1 MTHRIRALGTDD
13 ELLTASNVFRA
24 AMVGFAPLTGLEP
37 GQIAK
42 LSEPGRVLGAFDG
55 DELVGTTEAVGSS
68 LTLPGGR
75 RVPHAAVTH
84 VGVLP
89 SHTRRG
95 IATALLAGQLHDIRA
110 RGEVVATL
118 RASEATI
125 YERFGYGVA
134 STSSTVEVDRRRAVL
149 RAGVEGGSR
158 VRLVDPSQAWDV
170 LPRIYSE
177 NHPSRPGSIA
187 RPAVWW
193 QLQRLRA
200 AGTAGARYV
209 AVHGDPGAE
218 TGFVR
223 YHPVDTDRWFVSEQ
237 RTIVVDDLF
246 APTTEAYA
254 GLLRF
259 LLDLDLVD
267 RLVFTML
274 PLDDPLPWLLTDRRA
289 ARVTGTRDE
298 TWLRVVD
305 AAAALDA
312 RTYSGPG
319 TITLHISDP
328 LLQDNSG
335 TFEIS
340 ADGVR
345 PSTATAALETGPV
358 GLAAALLGAT
368 SWRTLA
374 LAGLA
379 KATGPAAIALADG
392 LFRTDQ
398 APHTGIY
405 F

>member
-1 MTHRIRALGTDD
+1 MTHRIRPLETDD
-13 ELLTASNVFRA
+13 ELLAASNVFRA

-42 LSEPGRVLGAFDG
+42 LSEPGRTLGAFDG
-55 DELVGTTEAVGSS
+55 AELVGTTEAVGSS

-75 RVPHAAVTH
+75 CVPHAAVTH

-95 IATALLAGQLHDIRA
+95 IATALLASQLHDIRT
-110 RGEVVATL
+110 RGEMVATL

-134 STSSTVEVDRRRAVL
+134 STSSTVELDRRRAVL
-149 RAGVEGGSR
+149 RAGVEGGGQ
-158 VRLVDPSQAWDV
+158 VRLVDPSHAWDV

-177 NHPSRPGSIA
+177 NHPARPGSIA
-187 RPAVWW
+187 RPSVWW

-200 AGTAGARYV
+200 AGTTGARYV
-209 AVHGDPGAE
+209 ALHGDPGAE

-237 RTIVVDDLF
+237 RTVVVDDFF
-246 APTTEAYA
+246 APTTEAYL
-254 GLLRF
+254 GLVRF
-259 LLDLDLVD
+259 LLDLDLAD

-274 PLDDPLPWLLTDRRA
+274 PLDDPLPWLLTDPRA
-289 ARVTGTRDE
+289 ARVTATRDE

-305 AAAALDA
+305 VAAALAA
-312 RTYSGPG
+312 RTYSGTG
-319 TITLHISDP
+319 AITLHISDP

-340 ADGVR
+340 AGGVQ
-345 PSTATAALETGPV
+345 PSTAAARLRTGPV

-368 SWRTLA
+368 PWRTLA
-374 LAGLA
+374 LTGLA
-379 KATGPAAIALADG
+379 EATDPEVIALADS

-398 APHTGIY
+398 AAHTGIY